1 MAYITSHSLP
11 TPASDRT
18 PSSPPSDSSSDDS
31 YFNHRKPSSIS
42 LLLNPKDDSRPK
54 LPAGTGVTK
63 KSTTKAKRKRITP
76 DQFAQLMALFEHN
89 DTPSYEIRD
98 KLAGKIGMSNR
109 EIQVI
114 VVTAGLEKKKY
125 KMCVLIC
132 RKRPITLFPFDKINY
147 KITPYGRYGFKI
159 VEPKQIEPKQM
170 KKYVQLHILH
180 FKNMVFSSC
189 PFLLHMHPPS
199 PTGGLLLY
207 PPPALICSLRQQ
219 STYSVRKKGYVN
231 AITDLPPLQTPCHSI
246 ALYPHI
252 PVSHKT

>member
-31 YFNHRKPSSIS
+31 YFNHRKTSSIN

-109 EIQVI
+109 EIQVWFQNRRAKANRAKTNEKI
-114 VVTAGLEKKKY
+114 RSTAHPSFQEYGIQF
-125 KMCVLIC
+125 MPVLAPHASSFSHW
-132 RKRPITLFPFDKINY
+132 RPASIPSPGIDLLASAA
-147 KITPYGRYGFKI
+147 
-159 VEPKQIEPKQM
+159 E
-170 KKYVQLHILH
+170 YVQREEER
-180 FKNMVFSSC
+180 
-189 PFLLHMHPPS
+189 
-199 PTGGLLLY
+199 
-207 PPPALICSLRQQ
+207 LRQRHHRP
-219 STYSVRKKGYVN
+219 SSAPDALSFYRSIPPHPSV
-231 AITDLPPLQTPCHSI
+231 T
-246 ALYPHI
+246 
-252 PVSHKT
+252 